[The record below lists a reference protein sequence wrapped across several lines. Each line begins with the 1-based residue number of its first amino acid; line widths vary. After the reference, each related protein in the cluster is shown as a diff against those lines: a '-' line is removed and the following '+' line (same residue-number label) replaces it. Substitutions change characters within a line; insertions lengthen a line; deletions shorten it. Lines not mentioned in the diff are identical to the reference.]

1 MGASIGVVAIVLFI
15 SFFIF
20 LALGLQVSLGIGLS
34 SFIALLFSLPF
45 DMTVIASAQKMIT
58 GLDNFALLAI
68 PFFILSGNIMNNGG
82 IAIKLVN
89 FAKLLG
95 GRLPGSLAQ
104 VNILGNM
111 LFGAISGSA
120 VAAEAAIGGTI
131 YPLQKK
137 EGYDPK
143 YCASVNITSCPTGLL
158 IPPSNVL
165 IVFALVS
172 GGTSIGALFIAG
184 YLPGVVMGLGIMILA
199 YMFAKKNNYPVEKKQ
214 SLLVS
219 GGTSI
224 GALFIAGYLPGVV
237 MGLGIMILAYMF
249 AKKNNYPVE
258 KKQSLS
264 EAIKITLDALPSLL
278 LIIIVIG
285 GIIKGVFTAT
295 EGSGIAVIYTLVL
308 SLIYRNLNKA
318 VMKKILD
325 DTIKMTGIIMF
336 LMAASSIMSWA
347 LAYSQIPQYITKVLL
362 GISDNKYV
370 ILLIINI
377 LLLIVGTFMDM
388 TPAVLIFTP
397 IFLPVVTKLG
407 MHPVHFGI
415 VMVYNLCIGLC
426 TPPVGNALFLGCAIA
441 DLKIEDIIKTILPY
455 FVVMLVGL
463 LLVTYIPAISLVLPK
478 LFGLI

>member
-1 MGASIGVVAIVLFI
+1 
-15 SFFIF
+15 
-20 LALGLQVSLGIGLS
+20 
-34 SFIALLFSLPF
+34 
-45 DMTVIASAQKMIT
+45 MTVIASAQKMIT

-89 FAKLLG
+89 FAKLIG

-143 YCASVNITSCPTGLL
+143 YCAAVNITSCPTGLL

-199 YMFAKKNNYPVEKKQ
+199 YMFAKKNNYPVEKRQ
-214 SLLVS
+214 
-219 GGTSI
+219 
-224 GALFIAGYLPGVV
+224 P
-237 MGLGIMILAYMF
+237 M
-249 AKKNNYPVE
+249 
-258 KKQSLS
+258 S

-308 SLIYRNLNKA
+308 SLIYRNLNVQ
-318 VMKKILD
+318 VMKKIID

-347 LAYSQIPQYITKVLL
+347 LAYSQIPQYITKALL
-362 GISDNKYV
+362 GISDNKYI
-370 ILLIINI
+370 ILFIINI

-397 IFLPVVTKLG
+397 IFLPVVTELG

-441 DLKIEDIIKTILPY
+441 DLKIEEIIKTILPY
-455 FVVMLVGL
+455 FLAMLIGL
-463 LLVTYIPAISLVLPK
+463 LLVTYIPAISLFLPK

>member
-1 MGASIGVVAIVLFI
+1 MGVNIGIVAIALFA
-15 SFFIF
+15 SFFVF
-20 LALGLQVSLGIGLS
+20 LILGLQVSVGIGLA
-34 SFIALLFSLPF
+34 SFIAILLSLPL
-45 DMTVIASAQKMIT
+45 DMTIIASAQKMIT

-89 FAKLLG
+89 FAKLIG

-143 YCASVNITSCPTGLL
+143 YCAAVNITSCPTGLL

-184 YLPGVVMGLGIMILA
+184 YLPGIVMGLGIMILA
-199 YMFAKKNNYPVEKKQ
+199 YIFAKKNNYPVEPKLEM
-214 SLLVS
+214 SLV
-219 GGTSI
+219 
-224 GALFIAGYLPGVV
+224 
-237 MGLGIMILAYMF
+237 
-249 AKKNNYPVE
+249 
-258 KKQSLS
+258 
-264 EAIKITLDALPSLL
+264 IKTTLDALPSLL
-278 LIIIVIG
+278 LIIVVIG

-308 SLIYRNLNKA
+308 SLIYKNLNAK
-318 VMKKILD
+318 VIKKILD
-325 DTIKMTGIIMF
+325 ETIKMTGIIMF

-347 LAYSQIPQYITKVLL
+347 LAYSQIPQYITNILL

-370 ILLIINI
+370 ILLIINM
-377 LLLIVGTFMDM
+377 LLLVVGTFMDM

-397 IFLPVVTKLG
+397 IFLPVVTSLG

-415 VMVYNLCIGLC
+415 LMVYNLCIGLC

-455 FVVMLVGL
+455 FIVMLIGL
-463 LLVTYIPAISLVLPK
+463 LLVTYIPAISLFLPK
-478 LFGLI
+478 VFGLI

>member
-1 MGASIGVVAIVLFI
+1 MGVNIGIVAIALFA
-15 SFFIF
+15 SFFVF
-20 LALGLQVSLGIGLS
+20 LILGLQVSVGIGLA
-34 SFIALLFSLPF
+34 SFIAILLSLPL
-45 DMTVIASAQKMIT
+45 DMTIIASAQKMIT

-89 FAKLLG
+89 FAKLIG

-143 YCASVNITSCPTGLL
+143 YCAAVNITSCPTGLL

-184 YLPGVVMGLGIMILA
+184 YLPGIVMGLGIMILA
-199 YMFAKKNNYPVEKKQ
+199 YIFAKKNNYPVEPKPEM
-214 SLLVS
+214 SLV
-219 GGTSI
+219 
-224 GALFIAGYLPGVV
+224 
-237 MGLGIMILAYMF
+237 
-249 AKKNNYPVE
+249 
-258 KKQSLS
+258 
-264 EAIKITLDALPSLL
+264 IKTTLDALPSLL
-278 LIIIVIG
+278 LIIVVIG

-308 SLIYRNLNKA
+308 FLIYKNLNAK
-318 VMKKILD
+318 VIKKILD
-325 DTIKMTGIIMF
+325 ETIKMTGIIMF

-347 LAYSQIPQYITKVLL
+347 LAYSQIPQYITNILL

-370 ILLIINI
+370 ILLIINM
-377 LLLIVGTFMDM
+377 LLLVVGTFMDM

-397 IFLPVVTKLG
+397 IFLPVVTSLG

-415 VMVYNLCIGLC
+415 LMVYNLCIGLC

-455 FVVMLVGL
+455 FIVMLIGL
-463 LLVTYIPAISLVLPK
+463 LLVTYIPAISLFLPK
-478 LFGLI
+478 VFGLI

>member
-1 MGASIGVVAIVLFI
+1 MGVNIGIVAIALFA
-15 SFFIF
+15 SFFVF
-20 LALGLQVSLGIGLS
+20 LILGLQVSVGIGLA
-34 SFIALLFSLPF
+34 SFIAILLSLPL
-45 DMTVIASAQKMIT
+45 DMTIIASAQKMIT

-89 FAKLLG
+89 FAKLIG

-143 YCASVNITSCPTGLL
+143 YCAAVNITSCPTGLL

-184 YLPGVVMGLGIMILA
+184 YLPGIVMGLGIMILA
-199 YMFAKKNNYPVEKKQ
+199 YIFAKKNNYPVEPKPEM
-214 SLLVS
+214 SLV
-219 GGTSI
+219 
-224 GALFIAGYLPGVV
+224 
-237 MGLGIMILAYMF
+237 
-249 AKKNNYPVE
+249 
-258 KKQSLS
+258 
-264 EAIKITLDALPSLL
+264 IKTTLDALPSLL
-278 LIIIVIG
+278 LIIVVIG

-308 SLIYRNLNKA
+308 SLIYKNLNAK
-318 VMKKILD
+318 VIKKILD
-325 DTIKMTGIIMF
+325 ETIKMTGIIMF

-347 LAYSQIPQYITKVLL
+347 LAYSQIPQYITNLLL

-370 ILLIINI
+370 ILLIINM
-377 LLLIVGTFMDM
+377 LLLVVGTFMDM

-397 IFLPVVTKLG
+397 IFLPVVTSLG

-415 VMVYNLCIGLC
+415 LMVYNLCIGLC
-426 TPPVGNALFLGCAIA
+426 TPPVGNALFLGCALQI
-441 DLKIEDIIKTILPY
+441 
-455 FVVMLVGL
+455 
-463 LLVTYIPAISLVLPK
+463 
-478 LFGLI
+478 

>member
-1 MGASIGVVAIVLFI
+1 MGVNIGIVAIALFA
-15 SFFIF
+15 SFFVF
-20 LALGLQVSLGIGLS
+20 LILGLQVSVGIGLA
-34 SFIALLFSLPF
+34 SFIAILLSLPL
-45 DMTVIASAQKMIT
+45 DMTIIASAQKMIT

-89 FAKLLG
+89 FAKLIG

-143 YCASVNITSCPTGLL
+143 YCAAVNITSCPTGLL

-184 YLPGVVMGLGIMILA
+184 YLPGIVMGLGIMILA
-199 YMFAKKNNYPVEKKQ
+199 YIFAKKNNYPVESKPEM
-214 SLLVS
+214 SLV
-219 GGTSI
+219 
-224 GALFIAGYLPGVV
+224 
-237 MGLGIMILAYMF
+237 
-249 AKKNNYPVE
+249 
-258 KKQSLS
+258 
-264 EAIKITLDALPSLL
+264 IKTTLDALPSLL
-278 LIIIVIG
+278 LIIVVIG

-308 SLIYRNLNKA
+308 SLIYKNLNAK
-318 VMKKILD
+318 VIKKILD
-325 DTIKMTGIIMF
+325 ETIKMTGIIMF

-347 LAYSQIPQYITKVLL
+347 LAYSQIPQYITNLLL

-370 ILLIINI
+370 ILLIINM
-377 LLLIVGTFMDM
+377 LLLVVGTFMDM

-397 IFLPVVTKLG
+397 IFLPVVTSLG

-415 VMVYNLCIGLC
+415 LMVYNLCIGLC

-441 DLKIEDIIKTILPY
+441 DLKIEEIIKTILPY
-455 FVVMLVGL
+455 FIVMLIGL
-463 LLVTYIPAISLVLPK
+463 LLVTYIPAISLFLPK
-478 LFGLI
+478 VFGLI

>member
-1 MGASIGVVAIVLFI
+1 
-15 SFFIF
+15 
-20 LALGLQVSLGIGLS
+20 
-34 SFIALLFSLPF
+34 
-45 DMTVIASAQKMIT
+45 
-58 GLDNFALLAI
+58 
-68 PFFILSGNIMNNGG
+68 
-82 IAIKLVN
+82 
-89 FAKLLG
+89 
-95 GRLPGSLAQ
+95 
-104 VNILGNM
+104 
-111 LFGAISGSA
+111 
-120 VAAEAAIGGTI
+120 
-131 YPLQKK
+131 
-137 EGYDPK
+137 
-143 YCASVNITSCPTGLL
+143 
-158 IPPSNVL
+158 
-165 IVFALVS
+165 
-172 GGTSIGALFIAG
+172 
-184 YLPGVVMGLGIMILA
+184 
-199 YMFAKKNNYPVEKKQ
+199 
-214 SLLVS
+214 
-219 GGTSI
+219 
-224 GALFIAGYLPGVV
+224 

-308 SLIYRNLNKA
+308 SLIYKNLNKA
-318 VMKKILD
+318 VMKKIMD

-347 LAYSQIPQYITKVLL
+347 LAYSQIPQYITRVLL
-362 GISDNKYV
+362 DISDNKYV

-397 IFLPVVTKLG
+397 IFLPVVTELG

-441 DLKIEDIIKTILPY
+441 DLKIEQIIKTILPY
-455 FVVMLVGL
+455 FVVMLIGL

>member
-1 MGASIGVVAIVLFI
+1 MGASIGVVAVVLFI
-15 SFFIF
+15 SFFLF

-45 DMTVIASAQKMIT
+45 DMTIIASAQKMIT

-89 FAKLLG
+89 FAKLIG

-143 YCASVNITSCPTGLL
+143 YCAAVNITSCPTGLL

-165 IVFALVS
+165 IVFA
-172 GGTSIGALFIAG
+172 
-184 YLPGVVMGLGIMILA
+184 
-199 YMFAKKNNYPVEKKQ
+199 
-214 SLLVS
+214 LVS

-388 TPAVLIFTP
+388 TPAVLIFIP

>member
-20 LALGLQVSLGIGLS
+20 LALGLQVCLGIGLS

-89 FAKLLG
+89 FAKLIG

-131 YPLQKK
+131 YPLQKE

-143 YCASVNITSCPTGLL
+143 YCAAVNITSCPTGLL

-184 YLPGVVMGLGIMILA
+184 YLPGIVMGLGIMIIA
-199 YMFAKKNNYPVEKKQ
+199 YMFAKKNNYPIEKKQ
-214 SLLVS
+214 
-219 GGTSI
+219 
-224 GALFIAGYLPGVV
+224 P
-237 MGLGIMILAYMF
+237 
-249 AKKNNYPVE
+249 
-258 KKQSLS
+258 LS

-308 SLIYRNLNKA
+308 SLIYKNLNKA
-318 VMKKILD
+318 VMKKIMD

-347 LAYSQIPQYITKVLL
+347 LAYSQIPQYITRVLL
-362 GISDNKYV
+362 DISDNKYV

-397 IFLPVVTKLG
+397 IFLPVVTELG

-455 FVVMLVGL
+455 FAVMLIGL

>member
-1 MGASIGVVAIVLFI
+1 MGISIGVLAVVLFI
-15 SFFIF
+15 SFFLF
-20 LALGLQVSLGIGLS
+20 LAMGVPVSVGIGLS
-34 SFIALLFSLPF
+34 SFITILLSLPF

-104 VNILGNM
+104 VNVLGNM

-143 YCASVNITSCPTGLL
+143 FCAAVNITSCPTGLL
-158 IPPSNVL
+158 IPPSNTL

-184 YLPGVVMGLGIMILA
+184 YLPGIVMGLGIMILA
-199 YMFAKKNNYPVEKKQ
+199 FLFAKKNNYPVEPKPK
-214 SLLVS
+214 
-219 GGTSI
+219 I
-224 GALFIAGYLPGVV
+224 DVV
-237 MGLGIMILAYMF
+237 
-249 AKKNNYPVE
+249 
-258 KKQSLS
+258 
-264 EAIKITLDALPSLL
+264 IKTTLDAIPSLF

-285 GIIKGVFTAT
+285 GIIKGIFTAT
-295 EGSGIAVIYTLVL
+295 EGSGIAVIYTLIL
-308 SLIYRNLNKA
+308 SLVYKNLNKEII
-318 VMKKILD
+318 KKIIE

-336 LMAASSIMSWA
+336 LMAASNIMSWA
-347 LAYSQIPQYITKVLL
+347 LAFSQIPQHITTILL
-362 GISDNKYV
+362 NISDNKYV
-370 ILLIINI
+370 IFFIINI
-377 LLLIVGTFMDM
+377 LLLVVGTFMDM

-415 VMVYNLCIGLC
+415 LMTYNLCIGLC

-441 DLKIEDIIKTILPY
+441 DLKIQDVMKTMLPY
-455 FVVMLVGL
+455 FLAMLIGL
-463 LLVTYIPAISLVLPK
+463 MLITYIPAISLCLPK
-478 LFGLI
+478 AFGLI

>member
-1 MGASIGVVAIVLFI
+1 MGVNIGIVAIALFA
-15 SFFIF
+15 SFFVF
-20 LALGLQVSLGIGLS
+20 LILGLQVSVGIGLA
-34 SFIALLFSLPF
+34 SFIAILLSLPL
-45 DMTVIASAQKMIT
+45 DMTIIASAQKMIT

-89 FAKLLG
+89 FAKLIG

-143 YCASVNITSCPTGLL
+143 YCAAVNITSCPTGLL

-184 YLPGVVMGLGIMILA
+184 YLPGIVMGLGIMILA
-199 YMFAKKNNYPVEKKQ
+199 YIFAKKNNYPVEPKPEV
-214 SLLVS
+214 SLV
-219 GGTSI
+219 
-224 GALFIAGYLPGVV
+224 
-237 MGLGIMILAYMF
+237 
-249 AKKNNYPVE
+249 
-258 KKQSLS
+258 
-264 EAIKITLDALPSLL
+264 IKTTLDALPSLL
-278 LIIIVIG
+278 LIIVVIG

-308 SLIYRNLNKA
+308 SLIYKNLNAK
-318 VMKKILD
+318 VIKKILD
-325 DTIKMTGIIMF
+325 ETIKMTGIIMF

-347 LAYSQIPQYITKVLL
+347 LAYSQIPQYITNLLL
-362 GISDNKYV
+362 GISDNKYI
-370 ILLIINI
+370 ILLIINM
-377 LLLIVGTFMDM
+377 LLLVVGTFMDM

-397 IFLPVVTKLG
+397 IFLPMVTSLG

-415 VMVYNLCIGLC
+415 LMVYNLCIGLC

-441 DLKIEDIIKTILPY
+441 DLKIEEIIKTILPY
-455 FVVMLVGL
+455 FIVMLIGL
-463 LLVTYIPAISLVLPK
+463 LLVTYIPAISLFLPK
-478 LFGLI
+478 VFGLI

>member
-1 MGASIGVVAIVLFI
+1 MGVNIGIVAIALFA
-15 SFFIF
+15 SFFVF
-20 LALGLQVSLGIGLS
+20 LILGLQVSVGIGLA
-34 SFIALLFSLPF
+34 SFIAILLSLPL
-45 DMTVIASAQKMIT
+45 DMTIIASAQKMIT

-89 FAKLLG
+89 FAKLIG

-143 YCASVNITSCPTGLL
+143 YCAAVNITSCPTGLL

-184 YLPGVVMGLGIMILA
+184 YLPGIVMGLGIMILA
-199 YMFAKKNNYPVEKKQ
+199 YIFARKNNYPVEPKPEM
-214 SLLVS
+214 SL
-219 GGTSI
+219 I
-224 GALFIAGYLPGVV
+224 
-237 MGLGIMILAYMF
+237 
-249 AKKNNYPVE
+249 
-258 KKQSLS
+258 
-264 EAIKITLDALPSLL
+264 IKTTLDALPSLL
-278 LIIIVIG
+278 LIIVVIG

-308 SLIYRNLNKA
+308 SLIYKNLNAK
-318 VMKKILD
+318 VIKKILD
-325 DTIKMTGIIMF
+325 ETIKMTGIIMF

-347 LAYSQIPQYITKVLL
+347 LAYSQIPQYITNILL

-370 ILLIINI
+370 ILLIINM
-377 LLLIVGTFMDM
+377 LLLVVGTFMDM

-397 IFLPVVTKLG
+397 IFLPVVTSLG

-415 VMVYNLCIGLC
+415 LMVYNLCIGLC

-455 FVVMLVGL
+455 FIVMLIGL
-463 LLVTYIPAISLVLPK
+463 LLVTYIPAISLFLPK
-478 LFGLI
+478 VFGLI

>member
-1 MGASIGVVAIVLFI
+1 MGVNIGIVAIALFA
-15 SFFIF
+15 SFFVF
-20 LALGLQVSLGIGLS
+20 LILGLQVSVGIGLA
-34 SFIALLFSLPF
+34 SFIAILLSLPL
-45 DMTVIASAQKMIT
+45 DMTIIASAQKMIT

-89 FAKLLG
+89 FAKLIG

-143 YCASVNITSCPTGLL
+143 YCAAVNITSCPTGLL

-184 YLPGVVMGLGIMILA
+184 YLPGIVMGLGIMILA
-199 YMFAKKNNYPVEKKQ
+199 YIFAKKNNYPVEPKPEM
-214 SLLVS
+214 SLV
-219 GGTSI
+219 
-224 GALFIAGYLPGVV
+224 
-237 MGLGIMILAYMF
+237 
-249 AKKNNYPVE
+249 
-258 KKQSLS
+258 
-264 EAIKITLDALPSLL
+264 IKTTLDALPSLL
-278 LIIIVIG
+278 LIIVVIG

-308 SLIYRNLNKA
+308 SLIYKNLNAK
-318 VMKKILD
+318 VIKKILD
-325 DTIKMTGIIMF
+325 ETIKMTGIIMF

-347 LAYSQIPQYITKVLL
+347 LAYSQIPQYITNLLL

-370 ILLIINI
+370 ILLIINM
-377 LLLIVGTFMDM
+377 LLLVVGTFMDM

-397 IFLPVVTKLG
+397 IFLPVVTSLG

-415 VMVYNLCIGLC
+415 LMIYNLCIGLC

-441 DLKIEDIIKTILPY
+441 DLKIEEIIKTILPY
-455 FVVMLVGL
+455 FIVMLIGL
-463 LLVTYIPAISLVLPK
+463 LLVTYIPAISLFLPK
-478 LFGLI
+478 VFGLI

>member
-1 MGASIGVVAIVLFI
+1 MGVNIGIVAIALFA
-15 SFFIF
+15 SFFVF
-20 LALGLQVSLGIGLS
+20 LILGLQVSVGIGLA
-34 SFIALLFSLPF
+34 SFIAILLSLPL
-45 DMTVIASAQKMIT
+45 DMTIIASAQKMIT

-89 FAKLLG
+89 FAKLIG

-143 YCASVNITSCPTGLL
+143 YCAAVNITSCPTGLL

-184 YLPGVVMGLGIMILA
+184 YLPGIVMGLGVMILA
-199 YMFAKKNNYPVEKKQ
+199 YIFAKKNNYPVEPKPEM
-214 SLLVS
+214 SLV
-219 GGTSI
+219 
-224 GALFIAGYLPGVV
+224 
-237 MGLGIMILAYMF
+237 
-249 AKKNNYPVE
+249 
-258 KKQSLS
+258 
-264 EAIKITLDALPSLL
+264 IKTTLDALPSLL
-278 LIIIVIG
+278 LIIVVIG

-308 SLIYRNLNKA
+308 SLIYKNLNAK
-318 VMKKILD
+318 VIKKILD
-325 DTIKMTGIIMF
+325 ETIKMTGIIMF

-347 LAYSQIPQYITKVLL
+347 LAYSQIPQYITNLLL

-370 ILLIINI
+370 ILLIINM
-377 LLLIVGTFMDM
+377 LLLVVGTFMDM

-397 IFLPVVTKLG
+397 IFLPVVTSLG

-415 VMVYNLCIGLC
+415 LMVYNLCIGLC

-441 DLKIEDIIKTILPY
+441 DLKIEEIIKTILPY
-455 FVVMLVGL
+455 FIVMLIGL
-463 LLVTYIPAISLVLPK
+463 LLVTYIPAISLFLPK
-478 LFGLI
+478 VFGLI

>member
-1 MGASIGVVAIVLFI
+1 MGVNIGIVAIALFV

-20 LALGLQVSLGIGLS
+20 LILGLQISVGIGLA
-34 SFIALLFSLPF
+34 SFIAILLSLPL
-45 DMTVIASAQKMIT
+45 DMTIIASAQKMIT

-89 FAKLLG
+89 FAKLIG

-143 YCASVNITSCPTGLL
+143 YCAAVNITSCPTGLL

-172 GGTSIGALFIAG
+172 GGTSIGALFVAG
-184 YLPGVVMGLGIMILA
+184 YLPGIVMGLGIMVLA
-199 YMFAKKNNYPVEKKQ
+199 YIFAKKNNYPVEPKPEI
-214 SLLVS
+214 SLV
-219 GGTSI
+219 
-224 GALFIAGYLPGVV
+224 
-237 MGLGIMILAYMF
+237 
-249 AKKNNYPVE
+249 
-258 KKQSLS
+258 
-264 EAIKITLDALPSLL
+264 IKTTLDALPSLL
-278 LIIIVIG
+278 LIIVVIG
-285 GIIKGVFTAT
+285 GIIKGIFTAT

-308 SLIYRNLNKA
+308 SLIYKNLNAK
-318 VMKKILD
+318 VIKKILD
-325 DTIKMTGIIMF
+325 ETVKMTGIIMF

-347 LAYSQIPQYITKVLL
+347 LAYSQIPQYITNLLL
-362 GISDNKYV
+362 GISDNKYI

-397 IFLPVVTKLG
+397 IFLPVVTSLG

-415 VMVYNLCIGLC
+415 LIVYNLCIGLC

-441 DLKIEDIIKTILPY
+441 DLKIEEIIKTILPY
-455 FVVMLVGL
+455 FVVMIIGL
-463 LLVTYIPAISLVLPK
+463 LLVTYIPAISLFLPK
-478 LFGLI
+478 VFGLI

>member
-1 MGASIGVVAIVLFI
+1 MGVNIGIVAIALFA
-15 SFFIF
+15 SFFVF
-20 LALGLQVSLGIGLS
+20 LILGLQVSVGIGLA
-34 SFIALLFSLPF
+34 SFIAILLSLPL
-45 DMTVIASAQKMIT
+45 DMTIIASAQKMIT

-89 FAKLLG
+89 FAKLIG

-143 YCASVNITSCPTGLL
+143 YCAAVNITSCPTGLL

-184 YLPGVVMGLGIMILA
+184 YLPGIVMGLGIMILA
-199 YMFAKKNNYPVEKKQ
+199 YIFAKKNNYPLEPKPEM
-214 SLLVS
+214 SLV
-219 GGTSI
+219 
-224 GALFIAGYLPGVV
+224 
-237 MGLGIMILAYMF
+237 
-249 AKKNNYPVE
+249 
-258 KKQSLS
+258 
-264 EAIKITLDALPSLL
+264 IKTTLDALPSLL
-278 LIIIVIG
+278 LIIVVIG

-308 SLIYRNLNKA
+308 SLIYKNLNAK
-318 VMKKILD
+318 VIKKILD
-325 DTIKMTGIIMF
+325 ETIKMTGIIMF

-347 LAYSQIPQYITKVLL
+347 LAYSQIPQYITNILL

-370 ILLIINI
+370 ILLIINM
-377 LLLIVGTFMDM
+377 LLLVVGTFMDM

-397 IFLPVVTKLG
+397 IFLPVVTSLG

-415 VMVYNLCIGLC
+415 LMVYNLCIGLC

-455 FVVMLVGL
+455 FIVMLIGL
-463 LLVTYIPAISLVLPK
+463 LLVTYIPAISLFLPK
-478 LFGLI
+478 VFGLI

>member
-1 MGASIGVVAIVLFI
+1 MGVNIGIVAIALFA
-15 SFFIF
+15 SFFVF
-20 LALGLQVSLGIGLS
+20 LILGLQVSVGIGLA
-34 SFIALLFSLPF
+34 SFIAILLSLPL
-45 DMTVIASAQKMIT
+45 DMTIIASAQKMIT

-89 FAKLLG
+89 FAKLIG

-131 YPLQKK
+131 YSLQKK

-143 YCASVNITSCPTGLL
+143 YCAAVNITSCPTGLL

-184 YLPGVVMGLGIMILA
+184 YLPGIVMGLGIMILA
-199 YMFAKKNNYPVEKKQ
+199 YIFAKKNNYPVEPKPEM
-214 SLLVS
+214 SLV
-219 GGTSI
+219 
-224 GALFIAGYLPGVV
+224 
-237 MGLGIMILAYMF
+237 
-249 AKKNNYPVE
+249 
-258 KKQSLS
+258 
-264 EAIKITLDALPSLL
+264 IKTTLDALPSLL
-278 LIIIVIG
+278 LIIVVIG

-308 SLIYRNLNKA
+308 SLIYKNLNAK
-318 VMKKILD
+318 VIKKILD
-325 DTIKMTGIIMF
+325 ETIKMTGIIMF

-347 LAYSQIPQYITKVLL
+347 LAYSQIPQYITNLLL

-370 ILLIINI
+370 ILLIINM
-377 LLLIVGTFMDM
+377 LLLVVGTFMDM

-397 IFLPVVTKLG
+397 IFLPVVTSLG

-415 VMVYNLCIGLC
+415 LMVYNLCIGLC

-441 DLKIEDIIKTILPY
+441 DLKIEEIIKTILPY
-455 FVVMLVGL
+455 FIVMLIGL
-463 LLVTYIPAISLVLPK
+463 LLVTYIPAISLFLPK
-478 LFGLI
+478 VFGLI

>member
-1 MGASIGVVAIVLFI
+1 M
-15 SFFIF
+15 
-20 LALGLQVSLGIGLS
+20 
-34 SFIALLFSLPF
+34 
-45 DMTVIASAQKMIT
+45 
-58 GLDNFALLAI
+58 
-68 PFFILSGNIMNNGG
+68 
-82 IAIKLVN
+82 
-89 FAKLLG
+89 
-95 GRLPGSLAQ
+95 
-104 VNILGNM
+104 
-111 LFGAISGSA
+111 
-120 VAAEAAIGGTI
+120 
-131 YPLQKK
+131 
-137 EGYDPK
+137 
-143 YCASVNITSCPTGLL
+143 
-158 IPPSNVL
+158 
-165 IVFALVS
+165 
-172 GGTSIGALFIAG
+172 
-184 YLPGVVMGLGIMILA
+184 
-199 YMFAKKNNYPVEKKQ
+199 
-214 SLLVS
+214 
-219 GGTSI
+219 
-224 GALFIAGYLPGVV
+224 
-237 MGLGIMILAYMF
+237 
-249 AKKNNYPVE
+249 
-258 KKQSLS
+258 
-264 EAIKITLDALPSLL
+264 
-278 LIIIVIG
+278 
-285 GIIKGVFTAT
+285 FTAT

>member
-1 MGASIGVVAIVLFI
+1 MGASIGVVAVVLFI
-15 SFFIF
+15 SFFLF

-45 DMTVIASAQKMIT
+45 DMTIIASAQKMIT

-89 FAKLLG
+89 FAKLIG

-131 YPLQKK
+131 YPLQKT

-143 YCASVNITSCPTGLL
+143 YCAAVNITSCPTGLL

-165 IVFALVS
+165 IVFA
-172 GGTSIGALFIAG
+172 
-184 YLPGVVMGLGIMILA
+184 
-199 YMFAKKNNYPVEKKQ
+199 
-214 SLLVS
+214 LVS

-388 TPAVLIFTP
+388 TPAVLIFIP

>member
-1 MGASIGVVAIVLFI
+1 MEVNIGIVAIALFV
-15 SFFIF
+15 SFIVF
-20 LALGLQVSLGIGLS
+20 LLLGLQISVGIGLA
-34 SFIALLFSLPF
+34 SFIAIFLSVPL
-45 DMTVIASAQKMIT
+45 DMTIIASAQKMIT

-89 FAKLLG
+89 FAKLIG
-95 GRLPGSLAQ
+95 GGLPGSLAQ

-143 YCASVNITSCPTGLL
+143 YCAAVNITSCPTGLL

-184 YLPGVVMGLGIMILA
+184 YLPGIVMGSGIMILA
-199 YMFAKKNNYPVEKKQ
+199 YIFAKKNNYPVEPKPEI
-214 SLLVS
+214 SLVIK
-219 GGTSI
+219 TS
-224 GALFIAGYLPGVV
+224 
-237 MGLGIMILAYMF
+237 
-249 AKKNNYPVE
+249 
-258 KKQSLS
+258 
-264 EAIKITLDALPSLL
+264 LDALPSLL

-285 GIIKGVFTAT
+285 GIIKGIFTAT
-295 EGSGIAVIYTLVL
+295 EGSGIAVIYTLIL
-308 SLIYRNLNKA
+308 SLIYKNLDIK
-318 VMKKILD
+318 VIKKILD
-325 DTIKMTGIIMF
+325 ETIKMTGIIMF

-347 LAYSQIPQYITKVLL
+347 LAYSQIPQYITKLL
-362 GISDNKYV
+362 FGISDNKYI
-370 ILLIINI
+370 ILFLINV

-397 IFLPVVTKLG
+397 IFLPVVTSLG

-415 VMVYNLCIGLC
+415 IIVYNLCIGLC

-441 DLKIEDIIKTILPY
+441 DLKIEEIIKTILPY
-455 FVVMLVGL
+455 FVVMIIGL
-463 LLVTYIPAISLVLPK
+463 LLVTYIPAISLFLPK
-478 LFGLI
+478 VFGLI

>member
-15 SFFIF
+15 SFFLF

-143 YCASVNITSCPTGLL
+143 YCAAVNITSCPTGLL

-199 YMFAKKNNYPVEKKQ
+199 YVC
-214 SLLVS
+214 
-219 GGTSI
+219 
-224 GALFIAGYLPGVV
+224 
-237 MGLGIMILAYMF
+237 
-249 AKKNNYPVE
+249 KKNNYPVE

>member
-1 MGASIGVVAIVLFI
+1 MGVNIGIVAIALFA
-15 SFFIF
+15 SFFVF
-20 LALGLQVSLGIGLS
+20 LILGLQVSVGIGLA
-34 SFIALLFSLPF
+34 SFIAILLSLPL
-45 DMTVIASAQKMIT
+45 DMTIIASAQKMIT

-89 FAKLLG
+89 FARLIG

-143 YCASVNITSCPTGLL
+143 YCAAVNITSCPTGLL

-184 YLPGVVMGLGIMILA
+184 YLPGIVMGLGIMILA
-199 YMFAKKNNYPVEKKQ
+199 YIFAKKNNYPVEPKPEM
-214 SLLVS
+214 SLV
-219 GGTSI
+219 
-224 GALFIAGYLPGVV
+224 
-237 MGLGIMILAYMF
+237 
-249 AKKNNYPVE
+249 
-258 KKQSLS
+258 
-264 EAIKITLDALPSLL
+264 IKTTLDALPSLL
-278 LIIIVIG
+278 LIIVVIG

-308 SLIYRNLNKA
+308 SLIYKNLNAK
-318 VMKKILD
+318 VIKKILD
-325 DTIKMTGIIMF
+325 ETIKMTGIIMF

-347 LAYSQIPQYITKVLL
+347 LAYSQIPQYITNILL

-370 ILLIINI
+370 ILLIINM
-377 LLLIVGTFMDM
+377 LLLVVGTFMDM

-397 IFLPVVTKLG
+397 IFLPVVTSLG

-415 VMVYNLCIGLC
+415 LMVYNLCIGLC

-455 FVVMLVGL
+455 FIVMLIGL
-463 LLVTYIPAISLVLPK
+463 LLVTYIPAISLFLPK
-478 LFGLI
+478 VFGLI

>member
-1 MGASIGVVAIVLFI
+1 MGINIGIVAIALFA
-15 SFFIF
+15 SFFVF
-20 LALGLQVSLGIGLS
+20 LILGLQVSVGIGLA
-34 SFIALLFSLPF
+34 SFIAILLSLPL
-45 DMTVIASAQKMIT
+45 DMTIIASAQKMIT

-89 FAKLLG
+89 FAKLIG

-143 YCASVNITSCPTGLL
+143 YCAAVNITSCPTGLL

-184 YLPGVVMGLGIMILA
+184 YLPGIVMGLGIMILA
-199 YMFAKKNNYPVEKKQ
+199 YIFAKKNNYPVEPKPEM
-214 SLLVS
+214 SLV
-219 GGTSI
+219 
-224 GALFIAGYLPGVV
+224 
-237 MGLGIMILAYMF
+237 
-249 AKKNNYPVE
+249 
-258 KKQSLS
+258 
-264 EAIKITLDALPSLL
+264 IKTTLDALPSLL
-278 LIIIVIG
+278 LIIVVIG

-308 SLIYRNLNKA
+308 SLIYKNLNAK
-318 VMKKILD
+318 VIKKILD
-325 DTIKMTGIIMF
+325 ETIKMTGIIMF

-347 LAYSQIPQYITKVLL
+347 LAYSQIPQYITNLLL

-370 ILLIINI
+370 ILLIINM
-377 LLLIVGTFMDM
+377 LLLVVGTFMDM

-397 IFLPVVTKLG
+397 IFLPVVTSLG

-415 VMVYNLCIGLC
+415 LMVYNLCIGLC

-441 DLKIEDIIKTILPY
+441 DLKIEEIIKTILPY
-455 FVVMLVGL
+455 FIVMLIGL
-463 LLVTYIPAISLVLPK
+463 LLVTYIPAISLFLPK
-478 LFGLI
+478 VFGLI

>member
-1 MGASIGVVAIVLFI
+1 MGVSIGIVAVALFA
-15 SFFIF
+15 SFFVF
-20 LALGLQVSLGIGLS
+20 LTLGLQVSVGIGLA
-34 SFIALLFSLPF
+34 SFIAILLSLPL
-45 DMTVIASAQKMIT
+45 DMTIIASAQKMIT

-89 FAKLLG
+89 FAKLIG

-143 YCASVNITSCPTGLL
+143 YCAAVNITSCPTGLL

-184 YLPGVVMGLGIMILA
+184 YLPGMLMGLGIMILA
-199 YMFAKKNNYPVEKKQ
+199 YIFAKKNNYPVEPKPEMAT
-214 SLLVS
+214 V
-219 GGTSI
+219 
-224 GALFIAGYLPGVV
+224 
-237 MGLGIMILAYMF
+237 
-249 AKKNNYPVE
+249 
-258 KKQSLS
+258 
-264 EAIKITLDALPSLL
+264 IKVTLDALPSLL
-278 LIIIVIG
+278 LIIVVIG

-308 SLIYRNLNKA
+308 SMIYKNLNKV
-318 VMKKILD
+318 VMKKIID
-325 DTIKMTGIIMF
+325 ETIKMTGIIMF

-347 LAYSQIPQYITKVLL
+347 LAYSQIPQYITNLLL
-362 GISDNKYV
+362 GISDNKYI
-370 ILLIINI
+370 ILLIINA
-377 LLLIVGTFMDM
+377 LLLVVGTFMDM

-397 IFLPVVTKLG
+397 IFLPVVTALG

-415 VMVYNLCIGLC
+415 LMVYNLCIGLC

-441 DLKIEDIIKTILPY
+441 DLKIEQIIKTILPY
-455 FVVMLVGL
+455 FIVMLIGL
-463 LLVTYIPAISLVLPK
+463 LLVTYVPAISLFLPK
-478 LFGLI
+478 IFGLI

>member
-1 MGASIGVVAIVLFI
+1 MGVNIGIVAIALFA
-15 SFFIF
+15 SFFVF
-20 LALGLQVSLGIGLS
+20 LILGLQVSVGIGLA
-34 SFIALLFSLPF
+34 SFIAILLSLPL
-45 DMTVIASAQKMIT
+45 DMTIIASAQKMIT

-89 FAKLLG
+89 FAKLIG

-143 YCASVNITSCPTGLL
+143 YCAAVNITSCPTGLL

-184 YLPGVVMGLGIMILA
+184 YLPGIVMGLGIMILA
-199 YMFAKKNNYPVEKKQ
+199 YIFAKKNNYPVEPKPEM
-214 SLLVS
+214 SL
-219 GGTSI
+219 
-224 GALFIAGYLPGVV
+224 VV
-237 MGLGIMILAYMF
+237 
-249 AKKNNYPVE
+249 KT
-258 KKQSLS
+258 
-264 EAIKITLDALPSLL
+264 TLDALPSLL
-278 LIIIVIG
+278 LIIVVIG

-308 SLIYRNLNKA
+308 SLIYKNLNAK
-318 VMKKILD
+318 VIKKILD
-325 DTIKMTGIIMF
+325 ETIKMTGIIMF

-347 LAYSQIPQYITKVLL
+347 LAYSQIPQYITNLLL

-370 ILLIINI
+370 ILLIINM
-377 LLLIVGTFMDM
+377 LLLVVGTFMDM

-397 IFLPVVTKLG
+397 IFLPVVTSLG

-415 VMVYNLCIGLC
+415 LMVYNLCIGLC

-441 DLKIEDIIKTILPY
+441 DLKIEEIIKTILPY
-455 FVVMLVGL
+455 FIVMLIGL
-463 LLVTYIPAISLVLPK
+463 LLVTYIPAISLFLPK
-478 LFGLI
+478 VFGLI

>member
-1 MGASIGVVAIVLFI
+1 MGVNIGIVAIALFA
-15 SFFIF
+15 SFFVF
-20 LALGLQVSLGIGLS
+20 LILGLQVSVGIGLA
-34 SFIALLFSLPF
+34 SFIAILLSLPL
-45 DMTVIASAQKMIT
+45 DMTIIASAQKMIT

-89 FAKLLG
+89 FAKLIG

-143 YCASVNITSCPTGLL
+143 YCAAVNITSCPTGLL

-184 YLPGVVMGLGIMILA
+184 YLPGIVMGLGIMILA
-199 YMFAKKNNYPVEKKQ
+199 YIFAKKNNYPVEPKPEM
-214 SLLVS
+214 SLV
-219 GGTSI
+219 
-224 GALFIAGYLPGVV
+224 
-237 MGLGIMILAYMF
+237 
-249 AKKNNYPVE
+249 
-258 KKQSLS
+258 
-264 EAIKITLDALPSLL
+264 IKTTLDALPSLL
-278 LIIIVIG
+278 LIIVVIG

-308 SLIYRNLNKA
+308 SLIYKNLNAK
-318 VMKKILD
+318 VIKKILD
-325 DTIKMTGIIMF
+325 ETIKMTGIIMF

-347 LAYSQIPQYITKVLL
+347 LAYSQIPQYITNLLL

-370 ILLIINI
+370 ILLIINM
-377 LLLIVGTFMDM
+377 LLLVVGTFMDM

-397 IFLPVVTKLG
+397 IFLPMVTSLG

-415 VMVYNLCIGLC
+415 LMVYNLCIGLC

-441 DLKIEDIIKTILPY
+441 DLKIEEIIKTILPY
-455 FVVMLVGL
+455 FIVMLIGL
-463 LLVTYIPAISLVLPK
+463 LLVTYIPAISLFLPK
-478 LFGLI
+478 VFGLI

>member
-1 MGASIGVVAIVLFI
+1 
-15 SFFIF
+15 
-20 LALGLQVSLGIGLS
+20 
-34 SFIALLFSLPF
+34 
-45 DMTVIASAQKMIT
+45 
-58 GLDNFALLAI
+58 
-68 PFFILSGNIMNNGG
+68 MNNRG

-89 FAKLLG
+89 FAKLIG

-143 YCASVNITSCPTGLL
+143 YCAAVNITSCPTGLL

-184 YLPGVVMGLGIMILA
+184 YLPGIVMGLGIMILA
-199 YMFAKKNNYPVEKKQ
+199 YIFAKKNNYPVEPKPEM
-214 SLLVS
+214 SLV
-219 GGTSI
+219 
-224 GALFIAGYLPGVV
+224 
-237 MGLGIMILAYMF
+237 
-249 AKKNNYPVE
+249 
-258 KKQSLS
+258 
-264 EAIKITLDALPSLL
+264 IKTTLDALPSLL
-278 LIIIVIG
+278 LIIVVIG

-308 SLIYRNLNKA
+308 SLIYKNLNVK
-318 VMKKILD
+318 VIKKILD
-325 DTIKMTGIIMF
+325 ETIKMTGIIMF

-347 LAYSQIPQYITKVLL
+347 LAYSQIPQYITNILL

-370 ILLIINI
+370 ILLIINM
-377 LLLIVGTFMDM
+377 LLLVVGTFMDM

-397 IFLPVVTKLG
+397 IFLPVVTSLG

-415 VMVYNLCIGLC
+415 LMVYNLCIGLC
-426 TPPVGNALFLGCAIA
+426 TPPVGNALLLGCAIA

-455 FVVMLVGL
+455 FIVMLIGL
-463 LLVTYIPAISLVLPK
+463 LLVTYIPAISLFLPK
-478 LFGLI
+478 VFGLI

>member
-1 MGASIGVVAIVLFI
+1 MTMSIGVLAAALFI

-20 LALGLQVSLGIGLS
+20 LAMGVPVSIGIGLS
-34 SFIALLFSLPF
+34 SFVTILLSLPF

-104 VNILGNM
+104 VNVLGNM

-137 EGYDPK
+137 EGYDPRF
-143 YCASVNITSCPTGLL
+143 CAAVNITSCPTGLL
-158 IPPSNVL
+158 IPPSNTL

-184 YLPGVVMGLGIMILA
+184 YLPGIVMGLGIMILA
-199 YMFAKKNNYPVEKKQ
+199 YLFAKKNNYPVEPRPKMD
-214 SLLVS
+214 V
-219 GGTSI
+219 
-224 GALFIAGYLPGVV
+224 
-237 MGLGIMILAYMF
+237 IL
-249 AKKNNYPVE
+249 KT
-258 KKQSLS
+258 
-264 EAIKITLDALPSLL
+264 TLDAVPSLL

-295 EGSGIAVIYTLVL
+295 EGSGIAVVYTLVL
-308 SLIYRNLNKA
+308 SLIYKTLSKD
-318 VMKKILD
+318 VMKKIIE
-325 DTIKMTGIIMF
+325 DTIRMTGIIMF

-347 LAYSQIPQYITKVLL
+347 LAYSQIPQHITTLL
-362 GISDNKYV
+362 LNVSDNKYV
-370 ILLIINI
+370 IFFIINI

-397 IFLPVVTKLG
+397 IFLPVVTELG

-415 VMVYNLCIGLC
+415 LMTYNLCIGLC

-441 DLKIEDIIKTILPY
+441 DLKIQDVMKTILPY
-455 FVVMLVGL
+455 FAAMIIGLMLI
-463 LLVTYIPAISLVLPK
+463 TYIPAISLCLPK

>member
-1 MGASIGVVAIVLFI
+1 MGVNIGIVAIALFA
-15 SFFIF
+15 SFFVF
-20 LALGLQVSLGIGLS
+20 LILGLQVSVGIGLA
-34 SFIALLFSLPF
+34 SFIAILLSLPL
-45 DMTVIASAQKMIT
+45 DMTIIASAQKMIT

-89 FAKLLG
+89 FAKLIG

-143 YCASVNITSCPTGLL
+143 YCAAVNITSCPTGLL

-184 YLPGVVMGLGIMILA
+184 YLPGIVMGLGIMILA
-199 YMFAKKNNYPVEKKQ
+199 YIFAKKNNYPVEPKPEM
-214 SLLVS
+214 SLV
-219 GGTSI
+219 
-224 GALFIAGYLPGVV
+224 
-237 MGLGIMILAYMF
+237 
-249 AKKNNYPVE
+249 
-258 KKQSLS
+258 
-264 EAIKITLDALPSLL
+264 IKTTLDALPSLL
-278 LIIIVIG
+278 LIIVVIG

-295 EGSGIAVIYTLVL
+295 EGLGIAVIYTLVL
-308 SLIYRNLNKA
+308 SLIYKNLNAK
-318 VMKKILD
+318 VIKKILD
-325 DTIKMTGIIMF
+325 ETIKMTGIIMF

-347 LAYSQIPQYITKVLL
+347 LAYSQIPQYITNLLL

-370 ILLIINI
+370 ILLIINM
-377 LLLIVGTFMDM
+377 LLLVVGTFMDM

-397 IFLPVVTKLG
+397 IFLPVVTSLG

-415 VMVYNLCIGLC
+415 LMVYNLCIGLC

-441 DLKIEDIIKTILPY
+441 DLKIEEIIKTILPY
-455 FVVMLVGL
+455 FIVMLIGL
-463 LLVTYIPAISLVLPK
+463 LLVTYIPAISLFLPK
-478 LFGLI
+478 VFGLI

>member
-1 MGASIGVVAIVLFI
+1 MGVNIGIVAIALFA
-15 SFFIF
+15 SFFVF
-20 LALGLQVSLGIGLS
+20 LILGLQVSVGIGLA
-34 SFIALLFSLPF
+34 SFIAILLSLPL
-45 DMTVIASAQKMIT
+45 DMTIIASAQKMIT

-89 FAKLLG
+89 FAKLIG

-143 YCASVNITSCPTGLL
+143 YCAAVNITSCPTGLL

-184 YLPGVVMGLGIMILA
+184 YLPGIVMGLGIMILA
-199 YMFAKKNNYPVEKKQ
+199 YIFAKKNNYPVEPKPKM
-214 SLLVS
+214 SLV
-219 GGTSI
+219 
-224 GALFIAGYLPGVV
+224 
-237 MGLGIMILAYMF
+237 
-249 AKKNNYPVE
+249 
-258 KKQSLS
+258 
-264 EAIKITLDALPSLL
+264 IKTTLDALPSLL
-278 LIIIVIG
+278 LIIVVIG

-308 SLIYRNLNKA
+308 SLIYKNLNAK
-318 VMKKILD
+318 VIKKILD
-325 DTIKMTGIIMF
+325 ETIKMTGIIMF

-347 LAYSQIPQYITKVLL
+347 LAYSQIPQYITNLLL

-370 ILLIINI
+370 ILLIINM
-377 LLLIVGTFMDM
+377 LLLVVGTFMDM

-397 IFLPVVTKLG
+397 IFLPVVTSLG

-415 VMVYNLCIGLC
+415 LMVYNLCIGLC

-441 DLKIEDIIKTILPY
+441 DLKIEEIIKTILPY
-455 FVVMLVGL
+455 FIVMLIGL
-463 LLVTYIPAISLVLPK
+463 LLVTYIPAISLFLPK
-478 LFGLI
+478 VFGLI

>member
-1 MGASIGVVAIVLFI
+1 MGVNIGIVAIALFA
-15 SFFIF
+15 SFFVF
-20 LALGLQVSLGIGLS
+20 LILGLQVSVGIGLA
-34 SFIALLFSLPF
+34 SFIAILLSLPL
-45 DMTVIASAQKMIT
+45 DMTIIASAQKMIT

-89 FAKLLG
+89 FAKLIG

-143 YCASVNITSCPTGLL
+143 YCAAVNITSCPTGLL

-184 YLPGVVMGLGIMILA
+184 YLPGIVMGLGIMILA
-199 YMFAKKNNYPVEKKQ
+199 YIFAKKNNYPVEPKPEM
-214 SLLVS
+214 SLV
-219 GGTSI
+219 
-224 GALFIAGYLPGVV
+224 
-237 MGLGIMILAYMF
+237 
-249 AKKNNYPVE
+249 
-258 KKQSLS
+258 
-264 EAIKITLDALPSLL
+264 IKTTLDALPSLL
-278 LIIIVIG
+278 LIIVVIG

-308 SLIYRNLNKA
+308 SLIYKNLNAK
-318 VMKKILD
+318 VIKKILD
-325 DTIKMTGIIMF
+325 ETIKMTGIIMF

-347 LAYSQIPQYITKVLL
+347 LAYSQIPQYITNLLL

-370 ILLIINI
+370 ILLIINM
-377 LLLIVGTFMDM
+377 LLLVVGTFMDM

-397 IFLPVVTKLG
+397 IFLPVVTSLG

-415 VMVYNLCIGLC
+415 LMVYNLCIGLC

-441 DLKIEDIIKTILPY
+441 DLKIEEIIKAILPY
-455 FVVMLVGL
+455 FIVMLIGL
-463 LLVTYIPAISLVLPK
+463 LLVTYIPAISLFLPK
-478 LFGLI
+478 VFGLI

>member
-1 MGASIGVVAIVLFI
+1 MGVNIGIVAIALFA
-15 SFFIF
+15 SFFVF
-20 LALGLQVSLGIGLS
+20 LILGLQVSVGIGLA
-34 SFIALLFSLPF
+34 SFIAILLSLPL
-45 DMTVIASAQKMIT
+45 DMTIIASAQKMIT

-89 FAKLLG
+89 FAKLIG

-143 YCASVNITSCPTGLL
+143 YCAAVNITSCPTGLL

-184 YLPGVVMGLGIMILA
+184 YLPGIVMGLGIMILA
-199 YMFAKKNNYPVEKKQ
+199 YIFAKKNNYPVEPKPEM
-214 SLLVS
+214 SLV
-219 GGTSI
+219 
-224 GALFIAGYLPGVV
+224 
-237 MGLGIMILAYMF
+237 
-249 AKKNNYPVE
+249 
-258 KKQSLS
+258 
-264 EAIKITLDALPSLL
+264 IKTTLDALPSLL
-278 LIIIVIG
+278 LIIVVIG

-308 SLIYRNLNKA
+308 SLIYKNLNAK
-318 VMKKILD
+318 VIKKILD
-325 DTIKMTGIIMF
+325 ETIKMTGIIMF

-347 LAYSQIPQYITKVLL
+347 LAYSQIPQYITNILL

-370 ILLIINI
+370 ILLIINM
-377 LLLIVGTFMDM
+377 LLLVVGTFMDM

-397 IFLPVVTKLG
+397 IFLPVVTSLG

-415 VMVYNLCIGLC
+415 LMVYNLCIGLC

-455 FVVMLVGL
+455 FIVMLIGL
-463 LLVTYIPAISLVLPK
+463 LLVTYIPAISLFLPK
-478 LFGLI
+478 VFGLI

>member
-1 MGASIGVVAIVLFI
+1 MGVSIGIVAVALFA
-15 SFFIF
+15 SFFVF
-20 LALGLQVSLGIGLS
+20 LTLGLQVSVGIGLA
-34 SFIALLFSLPF
+34 SFIAILLSLPL
-45 DMTVIASAQKMIT
+45 DMTIIASAQKMIT

-89 FAKLLG
+89 FAKLIG

-143 YCASVNITSCPTGLL
+143 YCAAVNITSCPTGLL

-184 YLPGVVMGLGIMILA
+184 YLPGMLMGLGIMILA
-199 YMFAKKNNYPVEKKQ
+199 YIFAKKNKYPVEPKPEMAT
-214 SLLVS
+214 V
-219 GGTSI
+219 
-224 GALFIAGYLPGVV
+224 
-237 MGLGIMILAYMF
+237 
-249 AKKNNYPVE
+249 
-258 KKQSLS
+258 
-264 EAIKITLDALPSLL
+264 IKVTLDALPSLL
-278 LIIIVIG
+278 LIIVVIG

-308 SLIYRNLNKA
+308 SMIYKNLNKV
-318 VMKKILD
+318 VMKKIID
-325 DTIKMTGIIMF
+325 ETIKMTGIIMF

-347 LAYSQIPQYITKVLL
+347 LAYSQIPQYITNLLL
-362 GISDNKYV
+362 GISDNKYI
-370 ILLIINI
+370 ILLIINA
-377 LLLIVGTFMDM
+377 LLLVVGTFMDM

-397 IFLPVVTKLG
+397 IFLPVVTALG

-415 VMVYNLCIGLC
+415 LMVYNLCIGLC
-426 TPPVGNALFLGCAIA
+426 TPSVGNALFLGCAIA
-441 DLKIEDIIKTILPY
+441 DLKIEQIIKTILPY
-455 FVVMLVGL
+455 FIVMLIGL
-463 LLVTYIPAISLVLPK
+463 LLVTYVPAISLFLPK
-478 LFGLI
+478 IFGLI

>member
-1 MGASIGVVAIVLFI
+1 MGVNIGIVAIALFA
-15 SFFIF
+15 SFFVF
-20 LALGLQVSLGIGLS
+20 LILGLQVSVGIGLA
-34 SFIALLFSLPF
+34 SFIAILLSLPL
-45 DMTVIASAQKMIT
+45 DMTIIASAQKMIT

-89 FAKLLG
+89 FAKLIG

-137 EGYDPK
+137 ERYDPK
-143 YCASVNITSCPTGLL
+143 YCAAVNITSCPTGLL

-184 YLPGVVMGLGIMILA
+184 YLPGIVMGLGIMILA
-199 YMFAKKNNYPVEKKQ
+199 YIFAKKNNYPVEPKPEM
-214 SLLVS
+214 SFV
-219 GGTSI
+219 
-224 GALFIAGYLPGVV
+224 
-237 MGLGIMILAYMF
+237 
-249 AKKNNYPVE
+249 
-258 KKQSLS
+258 
-264 EAIKITLDALPSLL
+264 IKTTLDALPSLF
-278 LIIIVIG
+278 LIIVVIG

-308 SLIYRNLNKA
+308 SLIYRNLNIQ
-318 VMKKILD
+318 VLKKILD
-325 DTIKMTGIIMF
+325 ETIKMTGIIMF

-347 LAYSQIPQYITKVLL
+347 LAYSQIPQYITSILL
-362 GISDNKYV
+362 GISDNKYI

-377 LLLIVGTFMDM
+377 LLLVVGTFMDM

-397 IFLPVVTKLG
+397 IFLPVVTSLG

-415 VMVYNLCIGLC
+415 LMVYNLCIGLC

-455 FVVMLVGL
+455 FIVMLIGL
-463 LLVTYIPAISLVLPK
+463 LLVTYIPAISLFLPEV
-478 LFGLI
+478 FGLI

>member
-1 MGASIGVVAIVLFI
+1 MGVNIGIVAIALFA
-15 SFFIF
+15 SFFVF
-20 LALGLQVSLGIGLS
+20 LILGLQVSVGIGLA
-34 SFIALLFSLPF
+34 SFIAILLSLPL
-45 DMTVIASAQKMIT
+45 DMTIIASAQKMIT

-89 FAKLLG
+89 FAKLIG

-143 YCASVNITSCPTGLL
+143 YCAAVNITSCPTGLL

-184 YLPGVVMGLGIMILA
+184 YLPGIVMGLGIMILA
-199 YMFAKKNNYPVEKKQ
+199 YIFAKKNNYPVEPKPEM
-214 SLLVS
+214 SLV
-219 GGTSI
+219 
-224 GALFIAGYLPGVV
+224 
-237 MGLGIMILAYMF
+237 
-249 AKKNNYPVE
+249 
-258 KKQSLS
+258 
-264 EAIKITLDALPSLL
+264 IKTTLDALPSLL
-278 LIIIVIG
+278 LIIVVIG

-308 SLIYRNLNKA
+308 SLIYKNLNAK
-318 VMKKILD
+318 VIKKILD
-325 DTIKMTGIIMF
+325 ETIKMTGIIMF

-347 LAYSQIPQYITKVLL
+347 LAYSQIPQYITNLLL

-370 ILLIINI
+370 ILLIINM
-377 LLLIVGTFMDM
+377 LLLVVGTFMDM

-397 IFLPVVTKLG
+397 IFLPVVTSLG

-415 VMVYNLCIGLC
+415 LMVYNLCIGLC
-426 TPPVGNALFLGCAIA
+426 TPPVGNALFLGCTIA
-441 DLKIEDIIKTILPY
+441 DLKIEEIIKTILPY
-455 FVVMLVGL
+455 FIVMLIGL
-463 LLVTYIPAISLVLPK
+463 LLVTYIPAISLFLPK
-478 LFGLI
+478 VFGLI

>member
-1 MGASIGVVAIVLFI
+1 MGVNIGIVAIALFA
-15 SFFIF
+15 SFFVF
-20 LALGLQVSLGIGLS
+20 LILGLQVSVGIGLA
-34 SFIALLFSLPF
+34 SFIAILLSLPL
-45 DMTVIASAQKMIT
+45 DMTIIASAQKMIT

-89 FAKLLG
+89 FAKLIG

-143 YCASVNITSCPTGLL
+143 YCAAVNITSCPTGLL

-184 YLPGVVMGLGIMILA
+184 YLPGIVMGLGIMILA
-199 YMFAKKNNYPVEKKQ
+199 YIFAKKNNYPVEPKPEM
-214 SLLVS
+214 SLV
-219 GGTSI
+219 
-224 GALFIAGYLPGVV
+224 
-237 MGLGIMILAYMF
+237 
-249 AKKNNYPVE
+249 
-258 KKQSLS
+258 
-264 EAIKITLDALPSLL
+264 IKTTLDALPSLL
-278 LIIIVIG
+278 LIIVVIG

-308 SLIYRNLNKA
+308 SLIYKNLNAK
-318 VMKKILD
+318 VIKKILD
-325 DTIKMTGIIMF
+325 ETIKMTGIIMF

-347 LAYSQIPQYITKVLL
+347 LAYSQIPQYITNLLL

-370 ILLIINI
+370 ILLIINM
-377 LLLIVGTFMDM
+377 LLLVVGTFMDM

-397 IFLPVVTKLG
+397 IFLPVVTSLG

-415 VMVYNLCIGLC
+415 LMVYNLCIGLC
-426 TPPVGNALFLGCAIA
+426 TPPVGNTLFLGCAIA
-441 DLKIEDIIKTILPY
+441 DLKIEEIIKTILPY
-455 FVVMLVGL
+455 FIVMLIGL
-463 LLVTYIPAISLVLPK
+463 LLVTYIPAISLFLPK
-478 LFGLI
+478 VFGLI